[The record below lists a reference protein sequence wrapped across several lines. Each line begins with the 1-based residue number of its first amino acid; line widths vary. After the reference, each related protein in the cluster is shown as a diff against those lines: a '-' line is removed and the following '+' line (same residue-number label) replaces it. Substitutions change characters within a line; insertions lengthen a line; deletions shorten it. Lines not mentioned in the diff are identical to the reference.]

1 MRGLPEMTEDT
12 PQPPNEDL
20 DSRLREARKRLEGED
35 DAPRHKRSQEM
46 GTGIALAARIGTEL
60 VAAVAV
66 AVGIGLLLDWWLETG
81 PWFLIAF
88 IILGAG
94 AGMMNVYR
102 VANRLGGTAG
112 YRDQRPRQDG
122 ADPDGE
128 EEK

>member
-1 MRGLPEMTEDT
+1 MTEDT

-20 DSRLREARKRLEGED
+20 DSRLREARKRLNGED
-35 DAPRHKRSQEM
+35 DAPRRQRSREM

-112 YRDQRPRQDG
+112 YRDRRPKQDG
-122 ADPDGE
+122 AGPDGGE
-128 EEK
+128 EA